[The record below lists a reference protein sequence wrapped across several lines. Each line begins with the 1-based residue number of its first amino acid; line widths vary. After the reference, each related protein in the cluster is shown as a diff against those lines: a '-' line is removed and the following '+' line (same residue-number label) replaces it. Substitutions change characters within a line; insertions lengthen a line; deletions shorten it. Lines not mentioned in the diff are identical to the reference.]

1 MTGPINMGTNR
12 ITDLGTPTAN
22 TDAATKG
29 YSDIAAYPVGAIY
42 ISTVSTSPA
51 SLFGGTWEQL
61 KDRFL
66 LGAGDTYSA
75 GSTGGEAEH
84 TLTVDEM
91 PSHQHEWQFHYTASG
106 GATHYSTNWAS
117 QRATTGYTSFT
128 GGGAAHNNMP
138 PYFAVYMWQRVA

>member
-1 MTGPINMGTNR
+1 MSGPINMGTNR
-12 ITDLGTPTAN
+12 ITDLGTPTSN
-22 TDAATKG
+22 SDAATKG

-61 KDRFL
+61 NDRFL

-84 TLTVDEM
+84 TLTKAEM
-91 PSHQHEWQFHYTASG
+91 PNHSHTVTTWYAGVGNGSAVQRGWSG
-106 GATHYSTNWAS
+106 ESTSKLVATS
-117 QRATTGYTSFT
+117 TTGR
-128 GGGAAHNNMP
+128 G
-138 PYFAVYMWQRVA
+138 